1 MFTVNKLA
9 KFAKLAIIFSS
20 EKYLSKFEGNLQVF
34 ETAHA
39 LAIFSVASVLKDSVN
54 QAFWIFMAPLYRDE
68 N

>member
-9 KFAKLAIIFSS
+9 KFAKLAIIFF
-20 EKYLSKFEGNLQVF
+20 ELKILEQVEGNLQVL

-39 LAIFSVASVLKDSVN
+39 LAIFNVASVLKDSVN

>member
-39 LAIFSVASVLKDSVN
+39 LAIFSVAGVLKDSVS
-54 QAFWIFMAPLYRDE
+54 QAF
-68 N
+68 